1 MKEKEKWHKFQ
12 IAFELLTTY
21 ENAFPSKKEF
31 NESIKDMYEEK
42 NVKVQN
48 IRLRKIKEP
57 NVKVQNIRLRKI
69 KEPEVSDSSEQSF
82 IVMTFD
88 SRGHR
93 YEKSDETVRVVK
105 ANSLVEAMFLAGKLS
120 GCISDEDI
128 NNYKRDLKES
138 AQSKHKKIH
147 KVDLNDINLQQK
159 IVNHIFN
166 DETSIEVYSLD
177 GELIHKQ

>member
-21 ENAFPSKKEF
+21 ENAFPSKKAF

-42 NVKVQN
+42 
-48 IRLRKIKEP
+48 

-159 IVNHIFN
+159 IVNHIFD

>member
-42 NVKVQN
+42 
-48 IRLRKIKEP
+48 

-159 IVNHIFN
+159 IVNHIFD